1 MMAEYTPPVLEEVI
15 YEVASLDDA
24 KAQACALWG
33 LSVEDIC
40 SEVLDEG
47 KRLFGLFGKKMRVRL
62 TPIAPL
68 PLLRAQQFVSEL
80 LGLMQL
86 EATPQRVGADTLD
99 LVGDDSGIII
109 GRYGETLKA
118 LELLTN
124 LVVRE
129 PQSSW
134 KIRFDCCGY
143 RGRREA
149 TLMRLAESFA
159 RDALRKGRSITLEP
173 MPSWER
179 RIIHLALQ
187 DSQEVETHSV
197 GDDPMRK
204 VVITPSKNR

>member
-1 MMAEYTPPVLEEVI
+1 MAEYTSPVLEEVV
-15 YEVASLDDA
+15 YEVASLEDA
-24 KAQACALWG
+24 KTQACALWG
-33 LSVEDIC
+33 VPSEDIC

-47 KRLFGLFGKKMRVRL
+47 KRLFGLFGKKMRVRV
-62 TPIAPL
+62 TPTAPL
-68 PLLRAQQFVSEL
+68 PLLRAQQFVSDL

-86 EATPQRVGADTLD
+86 EATPEREGADTLN
-99 LVGDDSGIII
+99 LVGEDSGIII

-124 LVVRE
+124 LVIRE

-143 RGRREA
+143 RARRED

-159 RDALRKGRSITLEP
+159 RDAIKKRCSITLEP

-187 DSQEVETHSV
+187 DNQEVETHSV

-204 VVITPSKNR
+204 VVITPTKRK

>member
-1 MMAEYTPPVLEEVI
+1 MAEYTSPVLEEVI
-15 YEVASLDDA
+15 YEVASLEDA
-24 KAQACALWG
+24 KAQASTLWG
-33 LSVEDIC
+33 LPSEDLC
-40 SEVLDEG
+40 SDVLDEG
-47 KRLFGLFGKKMRVRL
+47 KRLFGLFGKKMRVRV
-62 TPIAPL
+62 TPVAPL
-68 PLLRAQQFVSEL
+68 PLLRAQQFVSDL

-86 EATPQRVGADTLD
+86 EATPHRVGADTLD

-109 GRYGETLKA
+109 GRYGDTLKA

-124 LVVRE
+124 LSIRE

-143 RGRREA
+143 RVRREA

-159 RDALRKGRSITLEP
+159 RDAIKKRCSITLEP

-179 RIIHLALQ
+179 RFIHLALQ

-204 VVITPSKNR
+204 VVITPIKKR